1 VKVVSVKQKV
11 ANRKNKKIVVTF
23 PLANLIK
30 IKNLNCQTFFLFEE
44 LLLIKLSFQSIEKVE
59 KLDKQTNKQEDKQT
73 DIFKTT
79 FLFSMVSFKIGEVFG
94 RF

>member
-1 VKVVSVKQKV
+1 
-11 ANRKNKKIVVTF
+11 VVTF

-30 IKNLNCQTFFLFEE
+30 IKNLYCQTFFLFEE

-73 DIFKTT
+73 DILKTT
-79 FLFSMVSFKIGEVFG
+79 FLFLMVTFKIGELFG